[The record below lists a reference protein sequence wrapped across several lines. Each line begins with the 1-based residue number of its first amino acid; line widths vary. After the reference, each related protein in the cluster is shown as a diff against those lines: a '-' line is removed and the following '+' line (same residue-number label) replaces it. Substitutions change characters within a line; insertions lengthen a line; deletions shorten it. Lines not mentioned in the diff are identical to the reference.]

1 MSGRGKGGKGLGK
14 GRKETEY
21 GWKTNEEVAVVSFIS
36 SNEAEF
42 ANLVV
47 PMAKVHPLVKM
58 AIDGVEKYDG
68 SCARFEWTSGDE
80 DSFESLFEML
90 NGKAVRRILEIES
103 DGDGDEDEDE
113 EEEEPPPKRRKR
125 AEDAEPDDDF
135 DKDVVMEAVSEWFAT
150 LSQWRKPPP
159 VPVLVMATASLIEE
173 A

>member
-21 GWKTNEEVAVVSFIS
+21 AWKTNEEVAVVTFIS

-42 ANLVV
+42 AGMFV
-47 PMAKVHPLVKM
+47 PMTKVHPLVKM

-68 SCARFEWTSGDE
+68 SRARFEWTAGDE
-80 DSFESLFEML
+80 DSFETLFEML
-90 NGKAVRRILEIES
+90 NGKAVRRILDIES
-103 DGDGDEDEDE
+103 DGDEDEDE
-113 EEEEPPPKRRKR
+113 GEDEEPSSKRRKR
-125 AEDAEPDDDF
+125 GEDAEPDEDF
-135 DKDVVMEAVSEWFAT
+135 EKDVVMEAVSEWFAT

-159 VPVLVMATASLIEE
+159 VPVMIKASASLMEE